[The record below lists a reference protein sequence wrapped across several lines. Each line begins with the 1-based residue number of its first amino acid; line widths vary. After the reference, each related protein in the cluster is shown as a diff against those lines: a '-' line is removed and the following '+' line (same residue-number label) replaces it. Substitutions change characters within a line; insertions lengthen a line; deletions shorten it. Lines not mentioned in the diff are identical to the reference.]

1 MNFRRNS
8 KDHTPDLNMTPL
20 VDVVLLLV
28 LFFMVT
34 AQFSVLPGLKLVLP
48 GIEPN
53 SRANVQAGERL
64 EITVTAD
71 GDIYFEDQITT
82 MKNLPLHLERTGTAG
97 SEVVIVVKADRS
109 VPYGQIIK
117 IMDTLRLE
125 GFTRV
130 VFAASYERDGEGAD
144 KESR

>member
-1 MNFRRNS
+1 MNFRKNI
-8 KDHTPDLNMTPL
+8 KYHTPDINLTPL

-34 AQFSVLPGLKLVLP
+34 AQFSILPGLKLALP
-48 GIEPN
+48 GIDPN
-53 SRANVQAGERL
+53 ARVQVKPGERL
-64 EITVTAD
+64 EITVTAA
-71 GDIYFEDQITT
+71 GDVYFEEQPTT
-82 MKNLPLHLERTGTAG
+82 IKNLPHHLGRTGAAG

-125 GFTRV
+125 GYNRV
-130 VFAASYERDGEGAD
+130 VFAASYDKDDEAD
-144 KESR
+144 

>member
-1 MNFRRNS
+1 MNFRKTA
-8 KDHTPDLNMTPL
+8 KDHTPDLNLTPL

-48 GIEPN
+48 GIDPN

-64 EITVTAD
+64 EITVTAA
-71 GDIYFEDQITT
+71 GDIYFEDQVTT
-82 MKNLPLHLERTGTAG
+82 IKNLPLHLERTGTAG

-130 VFAASYERDGEGAD
+130 VFAASYERDEDAD